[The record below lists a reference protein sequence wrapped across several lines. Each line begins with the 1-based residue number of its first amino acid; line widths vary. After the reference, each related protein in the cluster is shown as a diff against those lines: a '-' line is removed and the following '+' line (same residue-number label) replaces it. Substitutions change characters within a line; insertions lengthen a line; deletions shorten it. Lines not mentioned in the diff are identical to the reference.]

1 MSTPMEITVH
11 NSTEAEIS
19 DQDGIPEQKGVAGPP
34 LPLLAEDKFLVSVE
48 VCLKLSSTARIDD
61 VRLAVERMLEKR
73 SLSYVDG
80 PIPIP
85 IDDPFLVE
93 NVQRI
98 CVCDTD
104 EWVKNNDILLFWQVK
119 PVVQVFQLSEEGPCE
134 ELSGDGQLSSF
145 NEWILPA
152 KEFDGMWESLIYESG
167 LKQRLLHYAASA
179 LMFAEK
185 GVNPFLVSWNRIVLL
200 HGPPG
205 TGKTSLC
212 KALAQKLS
220 IRFSSRYPQC
230 QLVEVNAHSL
240 FSKWFSESGK
250 LVAKLFQKIQ
260 EMVEEENN
268 LVFVLI
274 DEVESLAAA
283 RKAALSGSEPS
294 DSIRVVNALLTQM
307 DKLKSSPNVIILTT
321 SNITAAIDIAFVDRA
336 DIKAYVGPPTLQ
348 ARYEIL
354 RSCLQELI
362 RTGIIANFQDCD
374 QSMLPNFSIL
384 KEKLSNPDIQEAD
397 RSQHF
402 YKQLLE
408 AAEACEGLS
417 GRSLRKLPFL
427 AHAALANP
435 YGCDPSKFLLT
446 VIDTARKE
454 RSELPD

>member
-1 MSTPMEITVH
+1 MSAPMEISMVNAPEVNTSEQ
-11 NSTEAEIS
+11 N
-19 DQDGIPEQKGVAGPP
+19 GIVPDPPPPPSLTLPEEKV
-34 LPLLAEDKFLVSVE
+34 LVSVE
-48 VCLKLSSTARIDD
+48 VCLKPSSTARIDD
-61 VRLAVERMLEKR
+61 VTLAVERMLEKR
-73 SLSYVDG
+73 SMSYEDG

-85 IDDPFLVE
+85 IDDLFLAE
-93 NVQRI
+93 NVQHI

-104 EWVKNNDILLFWQVK
+104 VWVENRDILLFWQVK
-119 PVVQVFQLSEEGPCE
+119 PVVHVFQLSEEGPCE
-134 ELSGDGQLSSF
+134 ELSGDGQLSTF

-152 KEFDGMWESLIYESG
+152 KEFNGMWESLIYESG
-167 LKQRLLHYAASA
+167 LKQRLLRYAASA
-179 LMFAEK
+179 LLFTEK
-185 GVNPFLVSWNRIVLL
+185 GVNPFLVSWNRIILL

-220 IRFSSRYPQC
+220 IRFSSRYPQS

-250 LVAKLFQKIQ
+250 LVAKLFSKIQ

-294 DSIRVVNALLTQM
+294 DSIRVVNALLTQL
-307 DKLKSSPNVIILTT
+307 DKLKSAPNVIILTT

-354 RSCLQELI
+354 RSCLQELL
-362 RTGIIANFQDCD
+362 RTGVLSNSQDAYHL
-374 QSMLPNFSIL
+374 LPNFAGLRENLSIVTT
-384 KEKLSNPDIQEAD
+384 E
-397 RSQHF
+397 SQMSLHLG
-402 YKQLLE
+402 KQLLE
-408 AAEACEGLS
+408 AAEACEGMS

-427 AHAALANP
+427 AHAALASP
-435 YGCDPSKFLLT
+435 YNCEPGKFLH
-446 VIDTARKE
+446 VMMETAKRE
-454 RSELPD
+454 RSELSE

>member
-1 MSTPMEITVH
+1 MSAPMEISMV
-11 NSTEAEIS
+11 NAAEVNTS
-19 DQDGIPEQKGVAGPP
+19 EQNGVVPDPAPP
-34 LPLLAEDKFLVSVE
+34 PSLTLPEDKVLVSVE
-48 VCLKLSSTARIDD
+48 VCLKPSSTAHIDD
-61 VRLAVERMLEKR
+61 VRLTVERMLEKR
-73 SLSYVDG
+73 SMSYVDG
-80 PIPIP
+80 PIPVP
-85 IDDPFLVE
+85 MDDLFLAE
-93 NVQRI
+93 NVQHI

-104 EWVKNNDILLFWQVK
+104 VWMENRDVLLFWQVK
-119 PVVQVFQLSEEGPCE
+119 PVVHVFQLSDEGPCE
-134 ELSGDGQLSSF
+134 ELSGDGQLSTF

-152 KEFDGMWESLIYESG
+152 KEFNGMWESLIYESG
-167 LKQRLLHYAASA
+167 LKQKLLRYAASA
-179 LMFAEK
+179 LLFTEK
-185 GVNPFLVSWNRIVLL
+185 GVNSFLVSWNRIILL

-220 IRFSSRYPQC
+220 IRFSFRYPQS

-250 LVAKLFQKIQ
+250 LVAKLFLKIQ

-283 RKAALSGSEPS
+283 RNAALSGSEPS
-294 DSIRVVNALLTQM
+294 DSIRVVNALLTQL
-307 DKLKSSPNVIILTT
+307 DKLKSAPNVIILTT

-354 RSCLQELI
+354 RSCLQELL
-362 RTGIIANFQDCD
+362 RTGILSNSQDGD
-374 QSMLPNFSIL
+374 HLVLPNFVIL
-384 KEKLSNPDIQEAD
+384 KENLHEVVPTEPQMSLHLGQ
-397 RSQHF
+397 
-402 YKQLLE
+402 QLLE
-408 AAEACEGLS
+408 AAEACEGMS

-435 YGCDPSKFLLT
+435 YSCEPGKFLH
-446 VIDTARKE
+446 VMMQTAKGE
-454 RSELPD
+454 WSGLAA